1 MAASQA
7 PYWREI
13 DTKPP
18 DCYFCTVLLWTKP
31 SSRGQHNHL
40 WIGNEI
46 KYLVKDLNEYRGSMF
61 SCLKTRDD
69 DNNSLGTKPPRYS
82 GGNSPRSP
90 ICHPA
95 GCEIQLLINTQ
106 RAALLYWRAALKP
119 VPSTSRYSSDGVKA
133 DPLSVAP

>member
-18 DCYFCTVLLWTKP
+18 DCYFCTAELQAEP

-46 KYLVKDLNEYRGSMF
+46 KYPVKDLNEYRGSVL
-61 SCLKTRDD
+61 SCIKTGDD
-69 DNNSLGTKPPRYS
+69 DNSLGTRPPRYS
-82 GGNSPRSP
+82 GGNLPRSP

-95 GCEIQLLINTQ
+95 GGEIRLLINTQ
-106 RAALLYWRAALKP
+106 HAAFLH
-119 VPSTSRYSSDGVKA
+119 
-133 DPLSVAP
+133 